1 MVRMK
6 RALLALA
13 AMPALLAQTGLFPER
28 TDVGTTGLPGRTQY
42 DAAAGAYRI
51 TGAGANIWGAEDSFH
66 FAWKRVAGDV
76 AITADVAW
84 ADTGGHAHKKAG
96 PMLRASLDAGSPHAS
111 VMVHADGLIALQ
123 YRRTEGGPTG
133 EIRSPLKAPARVRLA
148 RHGNVISFEVARP
161 GGEFQPGGALTVE
174 LPGTV
179 HAGLAVCSHDA
190 ARAETALIRG
200 VELTEDGPSAEKE
213 RVVESTLEIVDIRTG
228 ERRIVR
234 RALEHFEAPNW
245 TPDGRALIYNGGGR
259 IWRIPVEGGAPELIS
274 TGDVRCNNDHV
285 ISPDG
290 KRLAISGSAGRDPSK
305 IYIVPIT
312 GGTPRLVTEKG
323 PSYLHGWSPD
333 GRKLAYCAQRN
344 GEYDIYEIP
353 VDGGEEKRLT
363 DAPGLDDGPEYS
375 PDGRL
380 IYFNSDRTG
389 LMRIWGM
396 NADGSAQRMISQGPE
411 SADWFAHFSPDGKWI
426 AYLSYDKSVQG
437 HPPNKDVV
445 IRLAEVTGANPR
457 VLVTLFGGQ
466 GTMNVPNWSPDST
479 RFAFVS
485 YRLVKKK

>member
-1 MVRMK
+1 MIRMLLSL
-6 RALLALA
+6 AAASLLA
-13 AMPALLAQTGLFPER
+13 AQPNPFPNN
-28 TDVGTTGLPGRTQY
+28 TDVGATGVKGRAEY
-42 DAAAGAYRI
+42 DAAGRAWKI
-51 TGAGANIWGAEDSFH
+51 TASGANVWGAEDAFH
-66 FAWKRVAGDV
+66 FAWKQAAGDIT
-76 AITADVAW
+76 ITADIDW
-84 ADTGGHAHKKAG
+84 ATPGGHAHKKAG
-96 PMLRASLDAGSPHAS
+96 PMLRASLDADSPHAS
-111 VMVHADGLIALQ
+111 VFVHADGLIALQ
-123 YRRTEGGPTG
+123 FRRTKGGSTEEVRTPM
-133 EIRSPLKAPARVRLA
+133 KAPARVRLA
-148 RHGNVISFEVARP
+148 RHGNVISFETARP
-161 GGEFQPGGALTVE
+161 GGPFQPGGALTVE
-174 LPGTV
+174 LPETV
-179 HAGLAVCSHDA
+179 YAGLAVCSHDNA
-190 ARAETALIRG
+190 DAQTAVFRN
-200 VELTEDGPSAEKE
+200 VEVEEDGVAGEKE

-228 ERRIVR
+228 ERHIVR

-245 TPDGRALIYNGGGR
+245 TPDGKALVYNGGGR
-259 IWRIPVEGGAPELIS
+259 IWRIPVEGGAPERIP

-290 KRLAISGSAGRDPSK
+290 KWLAISGSVGRDPSK

-344 GEYDIYEIP
+344 GEYDIYEIS

-426 AYLSYDKSVQG
+426 CYLSYDKSVQG

-445 IRLAEVTGANPR
+445 IRLAEATGANPR

>member
-1 MVRMK
+1 MRH
-6 RALLALA
+6 ALVAFLCAGYLA
-13 AMPALLAQTGLFPER
+13 AQTGPFPESS
-28 TDVGTTGLPGRTQY
+28 DVGRTGLPGRAVF
-42 DAAAGAYRI
+42 DAASATYRI
-51 TGAGANIWGAEDSFH
+51 TGAGANIWAAEDGFH
-66 FAWKRVAGDV
+66 FVWKRVAGDA
-76 AITADVAW
+76 AITADVSW
-84 ADTGGHAHKKAG
+84 PDPGGHAHKKAG
-96 PMLRASLDAGSPHAS
+96 PMLRATLDADSPHAS
-111 VMVHADGLIALQ
+111 VMVHADGLVSLQ
-123 YRRTEGGPTG
+123 FRRAKAGPTE

-161 GGEFQPGGALTVE
+161 GGAFQPGGALTVE
-174 LPGTV
+174 LPETL

-190 ARAETALIRG
+190 TRTETAVLSG
-200 VELTEDGPSAEKE
+200 VELIEDGVVPDSE
-213 RVVESTLEIVDIRTG
+213 RTVESTLETVDIRTG

-245 TPDGRALIYNGGGR
+245 TPDGKALIYNGGGR
-259 IWRIPVEGGAPELIS
+259 IWRIPAEGGAPELIP

-285 ISPDG
+285 LSADG
-290 KRLAISGSAGRDPSK
+290 RWLAISGSIGRDPSK
-305 IYIVPIT
+305 IYIVPVT

-333 GRKLAYCAQRN
+333 MKKLVYCAQRD

-353 VDGGEEKRLT
+353 AEGGAEKRLT
-363 DAPGLDDGPEYS
+363 DARGLDDGPEYS

-426 AYLSYDKSVQG
+426 AYLSYDRSVQG

-445 IRLAEVTGANPR
+445 IRLAEANGANPR

-485 YRLVKKK
+485 YRLVKKRAR

>member
-1 MVRMK
+1 MK
-6 RALLALA
+6 HALISVLCGGLLA
-13 AMPALLAQTGLFPER
+13 AQTGPFPESS
-28 TDVGTTGLPGRTQY
+28 DVGQTGPPGRAVF
-42 DAAAGAYRI
+42 DAASATYRI
-51 TGAGANIWGAEDSFH
+51 TAAGANIWAAEDGFH
-66 FAWKRVAGDV
+66 FVWKRVGGDV
-76 AITADVAW
+76 TITADVSW
-84 ADTGGHAHKKAG
+84 PDTGGHAHKKAG
-96 PMLRASLDAGSPHAS
+96 PMLRATLDADSPHAS
-111 VMVHADGLIALQ
+111 VMVHADGLISLQ
-123 YRRTEGGPTG
+123 FRRAKGGPTE
-133 EIRSPLKAPARVRLA
+133 EIRSPVRAPARVRLA

-161 GGEFQPGGALTVE
+161 GGPFQPGGALTLG
-174 LPGTV
+174 LPETL

-190 ARAETALIRG
+190 TRTETAVLSG
-200 VELTEDGPSAEKE
+200 VELTEDGVVPDSE
-213 RVVESTLEIVDIRTG
+213 RVVESTLETVDIRTG

-245 TPDGRALIYNGGGR
+245 TPDGKALIYNGGGR
-259 IWRIPVEGGAPELIS
+259 IWRIPVEGGAPELIP

-285 ISPDG
+285 LSADG
-290 KRLAISGSAGRDPSK
+290 RWLAISGSVGRDPSK
-305 IYIVPIT
+305 IFVVPIT

-333 GRKLAYCAQRN
+333 MKKLVYCAQRD
-344 GEYDIYEIP
+344 GEYDIYEITAE
-353 VDGGEEKRLT
+353 GGAEKRLT
-363 DAPGLDDGPEYS
+363 DARGLDDGPEYS

-380 IYFNSDRTG
+380 IYFNSERTG

-437 HPPNKDVV
+437 HPANKDVV
-445 IRLAEVTGANPR
+445 IRLAEASGANPR

-466 GTMNVPNWSPDST
+466 GTMNVPNWAPDST

-485 YRLVKKK
+485 YRLVKKRAN

>member
-1 MVRMK
+1 MK
-6 RALLALA
+6 RVIAVTICWGWLW
-13 AMPALLAQTGLFPER
+13 AQTGPLPESG
-28 TDVGTTGLPGRTQY
+28 DVGRTGLAGRAQY
-42 DAAAGAYRI
+42 DAAAAAYRI
-51 TGAGANIWGAEDSFH
+51 TGAGANIWAAEDSFH
-66 FAWKRVAGDV
+66 FAWKKVSGDV
-76 AITADVAW
+76 TITAAIEWTDP
-84 ADTGGHAHKKAG
+84 GGHAHKKAG
-96 PMLRASLDAGSPHAS
+96 PMLRASLDADAPHAS

-123 YRRTEGGPTG
+123 YRREKGGATA
-133 EIRSPLKAPARVRLA
+133 EIRSPVKAPARVRLA
-148 RHGNVISFEVARP
+148 RHGQVISFEVARP

-174 LPGTV
+174 LPETV

-190 ARAETALIRG
+190 ARAETAVFTG
-200 VELTEDGPSAEKE
+200 VEVIEDGIVAEKD

-245 TPDGRALIYNGGGR
+245 TPDGKALLYNGGGR
-259 IWRIPVEGGAPELIS
+259 IWRIPVEGGTPEWIP
-274 TGDVRCNNDHV
+274 TGEVRCNNDHV
-285 ISPDG
+285 ISADG
-290 KRLAISGSAGRDPSK
+290 KWLAISGSVGREPSK
-305 IYIVPIT
+305 IYIVPIS
-312 GGTPRLVTEKG
+312 GGTPRLVTPTG

-333 GRKLAYCAQRN
+333 MKKLIYCAQRD

-353 VDGGEEKRLT
+353 AEGGKERRLT
-363 DAPGLDDGPEYS
+363 DARGLDDGPEYS

-380 IYFNSDRTG
+380 IYFNSERTG

-396 NADGSAQRMISQGPE
+396 NADGSGQRMISQGPE

-426 AYLSYDKSVQG
+426 AYLSYDKSVEG

-445 IRLAEVTGANPR
+445 IRLAEAGGANPR

-466 GTMNVPNWSPDST
+466 GTMNVPNWAPDST

-485 YRLVKKK
+485 YRLVKKR

>member
-1 MVRMK
+1 MK
-6 RALLALA
+6 YVLA
-13 AMPALLAQTGLFPER
+13 AWMCAAWLAAQTGPFPER
-28 TDVGTTGLPGRTQY
+28 SDVGQTGMPGRAVF
-42 DAAAGAYRI
+42 DPAGATYRI
-51 TGAGANIWGAEDSFH
+51 TGAGANIWAAEDSFH
-66 FAWKRVAGDV
+66 FVWKRVAGDV
-76 AITADVAW
+76 VITADVSW
-84 ADTGGHAHKKAG
+84 PDTGGHAHKKAG
-96 PMLRASLDAGSPHAS
+96 PMLRATLDSDSPHAS
-111 VMVHADGLIALQ
+111 VMVHADGLVSLQ
-123 YRRTEGGPTG
+123 FRRVRGAATE
-133 EIRSPLKAPARVRLA
+133 EIRSPLKAPVRVRLA

-161 GGEFQPGGALTVE
+161 GGPFQPGGALTVD
-174 LPGTV
+174 LPETV

-190 ARAETALIRG
+190 TRTETAVLSG
-200 VELTEDGPSAEKE
+200 VELNEDGVVPDKE

-245 TPDGRALIYNGGGR
+245 TPDGKTLIYNGGGR
-259 IWRIPVEGGAPELIS
+259 IWRIPVEGGTPELIP

-285 ISPDG
+285 LSADG
-290 KRLAISGSAGRDPSK
+290 KWLAISGSVGRDPSK
-305 IYIVPIT
+305 IYIVPI
-312 GGTPRLVTEKG
+312 GGGAPRLVTEKG

-333 GRKLAYCAQRN
+333 MKKLVYCAQRE

-353 VDGGEEKRLT
+353 AEGGAEKRLT
-363 DAPGLDDGPEYS
+363 DARGLDDGPEYS

-380 IYFNSDRTG
+380 IYFNSERTG

-396 NADGSAQRMISQGPE
+396 NADGSGQRMISQGPE

-437 HPPNKDVV
+437 HPANKDVV
-445 IRLAEVTGANPR
+445 IRLAEVNGANPR

-466 GTMNVPNWSPDST
+466 GTMNVPDWSPDST

-485 YRLVKKK
+485 YRLVKKRAN

>member
-1 MVRMK
+1 MRRWSVGVI
-6 RALLALA
+6 LALG
-13 AMPALLAQTGLFPER
+13 LGAQTGPFPESR
-28 TDVGTTGLPGRTQY
+28 DVGKTGLPGRAVF
-42 DAAAGAYRI
+42 DAASGGYRI
-51 TGAGANIWGAEDSFH
+51 TGAGANIWGAEDGFH

-76 AITADVAW
+76 SITAEVQW
-84 ADTGGHAHKKAG
+84 PDTEGHAHKKAG
-96 PMLRASLDAGSPHAS
+96 PMLRASLDADSPHAS

-123 YRRTEGGPTG
+123 FRRTKGGTTE

-148 RHGNVISFEVARP
+148 RHGQVISFEVARP
-161 GGEFQPGGALTVE
+161 GGPFQPGGALTVE
-174 LPGTV
+174 LPESV

-190 ARAETALIRG
+190 ARLETALFAG
-200 VELTEDGPSAEKE
+200 VELIEEGVVADKE

-228 ERRIVR
+228 ERRVVR

-245 TPDGRALIYNGGGR
+245 TPDGRWLVYNGGGR
-259 IWRIPVEGGAPELIS
+259 IWKIAVEGGEPELIP

-285 ISPDG
+285 LSADG
-290 KRLAISGSAGRDPSK
+290 RWLAISGSVGRDPSK
-305 IYIVPIT
+305 IYIVPVT

-333 GRKLAYCAQRN
+333 MKKLVYCAQRD
-344 GEYDIYEIP
+344 GEYDIYEIAAE
-353 VDGGEEKRLT
+353 GGAEKRLT
-363 DAPGLDDGPEYS
+363 DARGLDDGPEYS

-380 IYFNSDRTG
+380 IYFNSERTG

-396 NADGSAQRMISQGPE
+396 NADGTEQRMISQGPP

-426 AYLSYDKSVQG
+426 AYLSYDRSVQG

-445 IRLAEVTGANPR
+445 IRLAEASGANPR

-485 YRLVKKK
+485 YRLVKRRE

>member
-1 MVRMK
+1 MK
-6 RALLALA
+6 PAALALLCAGWLA
-13 AMPALLAQTGLFPER
+13 AQTGPFPENSS
-28 TDVGTTGLPGRTQY
+28 VGKTGLPGSAAY
-42 DAAAGAYRI
+42 DAATASYRI
-51 TGAGANIWGAEDSFH
+51 TGAGANIWAAEDSFQ
-66 FAWKRVAGDV
+66 FAWKRTAGDV
-76 AITADVAW
+76 ELAADVSWPEA
-84 ADTGGHAHKKAG
+84 GGHPHKKAG
-96 PMLRASLDAGSPHAS
+96 PMLRATLDPGSPHAS

-123 YRRTEGGPTG
+123 YRRVQGGITE
-133 EIRSPLKAPARVRLA
+133 EIRSPIHAPARVRLA

-161 GGEFQPGGALTVE
+161 GGPFQPGGALTVV
-174 LPGTV
+174 LPETV

-190 ARAETALIRG
+190 ARTETAVISH
-200 VELTEDGPSAEKE
+200 VEVIEDGVVADAE
-213 RVVESTLEIVDIRTG
+213 RVVESTLEIADIRTG

-234 RALEHFEAPNW
+234 RAQEHFEAPNW
-245 TPDGRALIYNGGGR
+245 TPDGNALIYNGGGR
-259 IWRIPVEGGAPELIS
+259 IWRIPVEGGAPEHIP

-285 ISPDG
+285 LSADG
-290 KRLAISGSAGRDPSK
+290 RWLAISGSVGRDPSR
-305 IYIVPIT
+305 IYIVPVT
-312 GGTPRLVTEKG
+312 GGTPRLVTQQG

-333 GRKLAYCAQRN
+333 MKKLVYCAQRS
-344 GEYDIYEIP
+344 GEYDIYEISAE
-353 VDGGEEKRLT
+353 GGAEKRLT

-380 IYFNSDRTG
+380 IYFNSERTG

-411 SADWFAHFSPDGKWI
+411 SADWFPHFSPDGKWI
-426 AYLSYDKSVQG
+426 IYLSYDKSVQG

-445 IRLAEVTGANPR
+445 IRLAEASGANPR

-485 YRLVKKK
+485 YRLVKKRAR

>member
-1 MVRMK
+1 MK
-6 RALLALA
+6 YALVALTCAGWLA
-13 AMPALLAQTGLFPER
+13 AQTGPFPESS
-28 TDVGTTGLPGRTQY
+28 DVGQTGLPGRAVF
-42 DAAAGAYRI
+42 DAASATYRI
-51 TGAGANIWGAEDSFH
+51 TGAGANIWASEDSFH
-66 FAWKRVAGDV
+66 FAWKRAAGDV
-76 AITADVAW
+76 VITADVSW
-84 ADTGGHAHKKAG
+84 PDTGGHAHKKAG
-96 PMLRASLDAGSPHAS
+96 PMLRAALEGDSPHAS
-111 VMVHADGLIALQ
+111 VMVHADGLISLQ
-123 YRRTEGGPTG
+123 FRRSKGAVTE
-133 EIRSPLKAPARVRLA
+133 EIRSPIKAPARVRLA

-161 GGEFQPGGALTVE
+161 GGAFQPGGALTVE
-174 LPGTV
+174 LPETV

-190 ARAETALIRG
+190 TRTETAVLSG
-200 VELTEDGPSAEKE
+200 VELIEDGVVPDKE

-245 TPDGRALIYNGGGR
+245 TPDGRTLVYNGGGR
-259 IWRIPVEGGAPELIS
+259 IWRIPVEGGTPELIP

-285 ISPDG
+285 LSADG
-290 KRLAISGSAGRDPSK
+290 KWLAISGSVGRDPSK
-305 IYIVPIT
+305 IYIVPIS
-312 GGTPRLVTEKG
+312 GGAPRLVTEKG

-333 GRKLAYCAQRN
+333 MKKLVYCAQRD

-353 VDGGEEKRLT
+353 AEGGAEKRLT
-363 DAPGLDDGPEYS
+363 DARGLDDGPEYS

-380 IYFNSDRTG
+380 IYFNSERTG

-396 NADGSAQRMISQGPE
+396 NADGSEQRMISQGPE
-411 SADWFAHFSPDGKWI
+411 SADWFAHFSPDGRWI

-437 HPPNKDVV
+437 HPANKDVV
-445 IRLAEVTGANPR
+445 IRLSEVNGANPR

-485 YRLVKKK
+485 YRLVKKRPN

>member
-1 MVRMK
+1 MRRWSVGVI
-6 RALLALA
+6 LALG
-13 AMPALLAQTGLFPER
+13 LGAQTGPFPESR
-28 TDVGTTGLPGRTQY
+28 DVGKTGLPGRAVF
-42 DAAAGAYRI
+42 DAASGGYRI
-51 TGAGANIWGAEDSFH
+51 TGAGANIWGAEDGFH
-66 FAWKRVAGDV
+66 FAWKRVAGDIS
-76 AITADVAW
+76 ITAEVQW
-84 ADTGGHAHKKAG
+84 PDTEGHAHKKAG
-96 PMLRASLDAGSPHAS
+96 PMLRASLDADSPHAS

-123 YRRTEGGPTG
+123 FRRTKGGTTE

-148 RHGNVISFEVARP
+148 RHGQVISFEVARP
-161 GGEFQPGGALTVE
+161 GGPFQPGGALTVE
-174 LPGTV
+174 LPESV

-190 ARAETALIRG
+190 ARLETALFAG
-200 VELTEDGPSAEKE
+200 VELIEEGVVADKE

-228 ERRIVR
+228 ERRVVR

-245 TPDGRALIYNGGGR
+245 TPDGRWLVYNGGGR
-259 IWRIPVEGGAPELIS
+259 IWKIAVEGGEPELIP

-285 ISPDG
+285 LSADG
-290 KRLAISGSAGRDPSK
+290 RWLAISGSVGRDPSK
-305 IYIVPIT
+305 IYIVPVT

-333 GRKLAYCAQRN
+333 MKKLVYCAQRD
-344 GEYDIYEIP
+344 GEYDIYEIAAE
-353 VDGGEEKRLT
+353 GGAEKRLT
-363 DAPGLDDGPEYS
+363 DARGLDDGPEYS

-380 IYFNSDRTG
+380 IYFNSERTG

-396 NADGSAQRMISQGPE
+396 NADGTGQRMISQGPP

-426 AYLSYDKSVQG
+426 AYLSYDRSVQG

-445 IRLAEVTGANPR
+445 IRLAEASGANPR

-485 YRLVKKK
+485 YRLVKRRE

>member
-1 MVRMK
+1 MRRWSVGVI
-6 RALLALA
+6 LALG
-13 AMPALLAQTGLFPER
+13 LGAQTGPFPESR
-28 TDVGTTGLPGRTQY
+28 DVGKTGLPGRAVF
-42 DAAAGAYRI
+42 DAASGGYRI
-51 TGAGANIWGAEDSFH
+51 TGAGANIWGAEDGFH
-66 FAWKRVAGDV
+66 FAWKRVAGDIS
-76 AITADVAW
+76 ITAEVQW
-84 ADTGGHAHKKAG
+84 PDTEGHAHKKAG
-96 PMLRASLDAGSPHAS
+96 PMLRASLDADSPHAS

-123 YRRTEGGPTG
+123 FRRTKGGTTE

-148 RHGNVISFEVARP
+148 RHGQVISFEVARP
-161 GGEFQPGGALTVE
+161 GGPFQPGGALTVE
-174 LPGTV
+174 LPESV

-190 ARAETALIRG
+190 ARLETALFAG
-200 VELTEDGPSAEKE
+200 VELIEEGVVADKE

-228 ERRIVR
+228 ERRVVR

-245 TPDGRALIYNGGGR
+245 TPDGRWLVYNGGGR
-259 IWRIPVEGGAPELIS
+259 IWKIAVEGGEPELIP

-285 ISPDG
+285 LSADG
-290 KRLAISGSAGRDPSK
+290 RWLAISGSVGRDPSK
-305 IYIVPIT
+305 IYIVPVT

-333 GRKLAYCAQRN
+333 MKKLVYCAQRD
-344 GEYDIYEIP
+344 GEYDIYEIAAE
-353 VDGGEEKRLT
+353 GGAEKRLT
-363 DAPGLDDGPEYS
+363 DARGLDDGPEYS

-380 IYFNSDRTG
+380 IYFNSERTG

-396 NADGSAQRMISQGPE
+396 NADGTEQRMISQGPP

-426 AYLSYDKSVQG
+426 AYLSYDRSVQG

-445 IRLAEVTGANPR
+445 IRLAEASGANPR

-485 YRLVKKK
+485 YRLVKRRE

>member
-1 MVRMK
+1 MK
-6 RALLALA
+6 HALIAVLCAGVLA
-13 AMPALLAQTGLFPER
+13 AQTGPFPESS
-28 TDVGTTGLPGRTQY
+28 DVGMTGLPGRAVF
-42 DAAAGAYRI
+42 DAASATYRI
-51 TGAGANIWGAEDSFH
+51 TAAGANIWAAEDGFH

-76 AITADVAW
+76 TIMADVSW
-84 ADTGGHAHKKAG
+84 PDTGGHAHKKAG
-96 PMLRASLDAGSPHAS
+96 PMLRATLDADSPHAS
-111 VMVHADGLIALQ
+111 VMVHADGLISLQ
-123 YRRTEGGPTG
+123 FRRAKGGPTE

-161 GGEFQPGGALTVE
+161 GGPFQPGGALTVG
-174 LPGTV
+174 LPETL

-190 ARAETALIRG
+190 TRTETAVLSG
-200 VELTEDGPSAEKE
+200 VELTEDGVVPDSE
-213 RVVESTLEIVDIRTG
+213 RVVESTLETVDIRTG

-245 TPDGRALIYNGGGR
+245 TPDGKALIYNGGGR
-259 IWRIPVEGGAPELIS
+259 IWRIPAEGGAPELIP

-285 ISPDG
+285 LSADG
-290 KRLAISGSAGRDPSK
+290 RWLAISGSVGRDPSK
-305 IYIVPIT
+305 IYVVPVT

-333 GRKLAYCAQRN
+333 MKKLVYCAQRD
-344 GEYDIYEIP
+344 GDYDIYEIP
-353 VDGGEEKRLT
+353 AEGGAEKRLT
-363 DAPGLDDGPEYS
+363 DARGLDDGPEYS
-375 PDGRL
+375 PDGAL
-380 IYFNSDRTG
+380 IYFNSERTG

-396 NADGSAQRMISQGPE
+396 NADGSGQRMISQGPE
-411 SADWFAHFSPDGKWI
+411 SADWFAHFSPNGKWI

-445 IRLAEVTGANPR
+445 IRLAEASGANPR

-485 YRLVKKK
+485 YRLVKKRAN

>member
-1 MVRMK
+1 MK
-6 RALLALA
+6 RAIAVTICWGWLW
-13 AMPALLAQTGLFPER
+13 AQTGPLPESG
-28 TDVGTTGLPGRTQY
+28 DVGRTGLAGRVQY
-42 DAAAGAYRI
+42 DAAAAAYRI
-51 TGAGANIWGAEDSFH
+51 TGAGANIWAAEDSFH
-66 FAWKRVAGDV
+66 FAWKKVSGDV
-76 AITADVAW
+76 TITAAIEWTDP
-84 ADTGGHAHKKAG
+84 GGHAHKKAG
-96 PMLRASLDAGSPHAS
+96 PMLRASLDADAPHAS

-123 YRRTEGGPTG
+123 YRREKGGATA
-133 EIRSPLKAPARVRLA
+133 EIRSPVKAPARVRLA
-148 RHGNVISFEVARP
+148 RHGQVISFEVARP

-174 LPGTV
+174 LPETV

-190 ARAETALIRG
+190 ARAETAVFTG
-200 VELTEDGPSAEKE
+200 VEMIEDGVVAEKD

-228 ERRIVR
+228 ERRLVR

-245 TPDGRALIYNGGGR
+245 TPDGKALLYNGGGR
-259 IWRIPVEGGAPELIS
+259 IWRIPVEGGAPEPVP

-285 ISPDG
+285 ISADG
-290 KRLAISGSAGRDPSK
+290 KWLAISGSVGREPSK
-305 IYIVPIT
+305 IYIVPIS
-312 GGTPRLVTEKG
+312 GGTPRLVTPKG

-333 GRKLAYCAQRN
+333 MKKLVYCAQRD

-353 VDGGEEKRLT
+353 AEGGKERRLT
-363 DAPGLDDGPEYS
+363 DARGLDDGPEYS

-380 IYFNSDRTG
+380 IYFNSERTG

-396 NADGSAQRMISQGPE
+396 NADGSGQRMISQGPE

-426 AYLSYDKSVQG
+426 AYLSYDKSVEG

-445 IRLAEVTGANPR
+445 IRLAEAGGANPR

-466 GTMNVPNWSPDST
+466 GTMNVPNWAPDST

-485 YRLVKKK
+485 YRLVRKR